1 MREVKN
7 KGSKKRVTE
16 FRVKWSGFPE
26 DAATWE
32 PEDNIPKFIQMF
44 YKEDP
49 TRLGMKLPNPTIK
62 HSKTVGSAKYHFL
75 SWGSTLGGRWL
86 KDAEFFDLVNGD
98 GENISLQEVDTGCNT
113 RKSRDKRAR
122 RHTVGL
128 FVAVKPCG
136 TVVLV
141 DELFGCEDI
150 PQVYGILCDFFHNLS
165 DMSSVKILLYDDNC
179 HLGVYAENH
188 ERASLNPVTEHM
200 AKMGKYIDKFHFR
213 PELENYSWQNL
224 FGFFNHVLCPIFF
237 YKNISCFPKFGK
249 YELYF
254 QK

>member
-1 MREVKN
+1 MVLTGQISSGTRESLENHRKENTTSSKAPDDQIFIIESIQEMREVKN

-44 YKEDP
+44 YN
-49 TRLGMKLPNPTIK
+49 R
-62 HSKTVGSAKYHFL
+62 H
-75 SWGSTLGGRWL
+75 
-86 KDAEFFDLVNGD
+86 
-98 GENISLQEVDTGCNT
+98 TGCNT

-188 ERASLNPVTEHM
+188 ELASLNPVTEHM

-237 YKNISCFPKFGK
+237 IKISHVSPNLENTSYIFKSRRQNIMLGWV
-249 YELYF
+249 
-254 QK
+254 